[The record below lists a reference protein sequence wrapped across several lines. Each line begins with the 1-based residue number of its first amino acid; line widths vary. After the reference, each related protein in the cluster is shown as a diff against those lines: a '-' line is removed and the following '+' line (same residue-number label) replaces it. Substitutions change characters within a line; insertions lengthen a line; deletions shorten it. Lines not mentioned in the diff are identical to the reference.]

1 MGLIIFLIIGGLAGW
16 LASMIVRGGGLGVVG
31 DIVVGIIG
39 AFLGG
44 LLFGLVG
51 LGGNGL
57 STTLTSFT
65 LSGFLVAVVGA
76 VVLLLVVH
84 LLTGSR
90 GRRVNS

>member
-16 LASMIVRGGGLGVVG
+16 LASMIVRGGGLGVVA

-51 LGGNGL
+51 IGGNGL

-90 GRRVNS
+90 GRVNS